1 MLISLM
7 KVFLAE
13 NTIHS
18 LVRLA
23 LMRRTLSSA
32 EPSLNLAYRKGVV
45 IGNCWC
51 ERRLDKWLLVA
62 RFIQELVRKP
72 A

>member
-45 IGNCWC
+45 IGNC
-51 ERRLDKWLLVA
+51 
-62 RFIQELVRKP
+62 
-72 A
+72 